1 MPPMRRNRPMLVSIV
16 AAALAPTSLGA
27 AVAFK
32 QRYWAIRSAV
42 SPAQPGW
49 DGTGPGGGWAGLTGL
64 AFMVFAGCLVALA
77 CALATL
83 WRRRGHTARSGAG
96 LS

>member
-1 MPPMRRNRPMLVSIV
+1 MPPVRPNRPMLVSIV
-16 AAALAPTSLGA
+16 AAALAPISLGA
-27 AVAFK
+27 AIAFK

-64 AFMVFAGCLVALA
+64 ALVMFACCLVALA

-83 WRRRGHTARSGAG
+83 WRRRGKTAQSGAG